1 MSRLE
6 KNTYP
11 LKSTGICRLHMPP
24 FARILQG
31 CTLALALCAAGAAG
45 APDAAGVQAL
55 LDKGR
60 LPEALEA
67 VDEGLKANPGDI
79 TFRFLKG
86 LVLARMDRLDDAAGI
101 FEQLTKEH
109 PELPEPYN
117 NLAVVY
123 AAKGDFE
130 KAREALQ
137 RAINTHPAYAT
148 AHENLGDIYAKMAS
162 QAYNHALELDEDNPT
177 ARAKLALVN
186 NLFSLPAASP
196 APAVAAAAPPPAE
209 RPAPVQPEPKPR
221 PPAEPPAQAPAAP
234 ASEPVA
240 AAAPSPAAVSA
251 AQDAV
256 RRAVDLWASAWS
268 AQDVAAYTAFYA
280 EDFTPDNG
288 QSRAEWIRGREVRL
302 KSPSYIRVEVSDLD
316 VTMLGPDHARA
327 DFTQSYQSNTYSDRV
342 AKTLL
347 FKRKEDRWLITLE
360 TAR

>member
-1 MSRLE
+1 
-6 KNTYP
+6 
-11 LKSTGICRLHMPP
+11 MPP
-24 FARILQG
+24 FARILRG
-31 CTLALALCAAGAAG
+31 PVLALALCATGAAV
-45 APDAAGVQAL
+45 AADAARVQSL
-55 LDKGR
+55 LDEGR
-60 LPEALEA
+60 LPEALKA
-67 VDEGLKANPGDI
+67 VDEGLRKDAKDV

-86 LVLARMDRLDDAAGI
+86 LVLARMDRLDESAAI
-101 FEQLTKEH
+101 FEQLTREH

-123 AAKGDFE
+123 AARGDFE
-130 KAREALQ
+130 KARQALQ

-162 QAYNHALELDEDNPT
+162 QAYNHALELDQDNAT

-186 NLFSLPAASP
+186 DLFSLPASAPAPAP
-196 APAVAAAAPPPAE
+196 APAVAAAPPAE
-209 RPAPVQPEPKPR
+209 RPAPVPPEPRPSA
-221 PPAEPPAQAPAAP
+221 PPAAETKAPADAP
-234 ASEPVA
+234 ETVA
-240 AAAPSPAAVSA
+240 AAAPPAAAAPAPVPSPAQSA
-251 AQDAV
+251 AAQEAV

-288 QSRAEWIRGREVRL
+288 QSRDEWIRGREKRL
-302 KSPSYIRVEVSDLD
+302 KTPSYIRVEVSDLK

-342 AKTLL
+342 GKTLL
-347 FKRKEDRWLITLE
+347 FKRKGDRWLITLE